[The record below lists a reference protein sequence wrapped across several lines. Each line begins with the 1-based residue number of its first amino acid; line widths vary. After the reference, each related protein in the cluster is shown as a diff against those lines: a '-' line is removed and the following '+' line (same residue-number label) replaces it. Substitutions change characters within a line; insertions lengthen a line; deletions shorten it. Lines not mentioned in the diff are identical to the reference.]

1 MKTFSRSC
9 GKSARLSSGAA
20 LLLCAGSA
28 FAQLQFAELR
38 KQHLPVD
45 PNLSRASDCEF
56 VDVECDGDL
65 DILFAGFALYL
76 NDGQRVF
83 TDVTATHL
91 PTNQLAQ
98 GMALGDVDGDGYPD
112 LVLATGFQDRLY
124 LNGGR
129 GNPGHFTDVTGTH
142 LPVASANTGAV
153 TLGDVDGDGDLDLI
167 TANLGQQNQLYRND
181 GPANPGHFS
190 IVPSA
195 IQPPQTQNT
204 GSVTLGDVDNDGDL
218 DLVFGNSSGSGTGN
232 PNRLYLNDGG
242 GRFNDVTGTLLPL
255 ASFSY
260 TADVLLDDV
269 DRDGDLDLF
278 IASGTSALYLNDGPA
293 NLGHFTDVTT
303 THVPGATPYTNAA
316 ALGDVDGDGDPDLI
330 LGTSSSNQDQ
340 LYLNDG
346 AGVFSVGAAPS
357 PHQDSTRRVALGDVD
372 NDGDLDLM
380 ALTSS
385 LGACLY
391 ANDGAGLF
399 LDLSR
404 PRIPTDILQADAVA
418 LADVDND
425 GDIDAVFGTDGGQ
438 NRLLLNN
445 GAGTFIDVTAT
456 HVPVDNDHTREIWF
470 GDVDGDGDLDL
481 VIGNSGAQNRLYRN
495 DGPASPGHFTDVT
508 TSHLPPEVDST
519 LGLAL
524 GDVDNDGDLDLLTGN
539 TMGQQNRLYLN
550 DGSGHF
556 SDVTAIQLPPDSDAT
571 TVVVLVDVDNDG
583 DLDLLTGNGGGGG
596 GQQNQLYINAGT
608 GIFAGVTASQMPPAL
623 DPTTSMAPGDVDGDG
638 DVDLVIG
645 NCGAQNRLYLNDG
658 PANRG

>member
-1 MKTFSRSC
+1 
-9 GKSARLSSGAA
+9 
-20 LLLCAGSA
+20 
-28 FAQLQFAELR
+28 
-38 KQHLPVD
+38 
-45 PNLSRASDCEF
+45 
-56 VDVECDGDL
+56 
-65 DILFAGFALYL
+65 
-76 NDGQRVF
+76 
-83 TDVTATHL
+83 
-91 PTNQLAQ
+91 
-98 GMALGDVDGDGYPD
+98 
-112 LVLATGFQDRLY
+112 VLALT
-124 LNGGR
+124 
-129 GNPGHFTDVTGTH
+129 
-142 LPVASANTGAV
+142 
-153 TLGDVDGDGDLDLI
+153 
-167 TANLGQQNQLYRND
+167 
-181 GPANPGHFS
+181 
-190 IVPSA
+190 
-195 IQPPQTQNT
+195 
-204 GSVTLGDVDNDGDL
+204 
-218 DLVFGNSSGSGTGN
+218 
-232 PNRLYLNDGG
+232 
-242 GRFNDVTGTLLPL
+242 
-255 ASFSY
+255 
-260 TADVLLDDV
+260 
-269 DRDGDLDLF
+269 
-278 IASGTSALYLNDGPA
+278 
-293 NLGHFTDVTT
+293 
-303 THVPGATPYTNAA
+303 

-658 PANRG
+658 PANRGYFIDVTATHMPPDYDITRDVALADSDDDGDLDIVTGNSSQQNRVYLNDGAGVFTDVTSTSLPIKCDYTSSVALGDVDGDGDLDLAFANTIGTNHLYINLLRQLDTPLFPLMGAPYRLDVYSRHGATGGTDLALVDLSFLPASPPIPVPPFGTIGIDITTMVVLPMLQVPQPAGVGSVTLQIPTLPALAGRSLYTQAIVAVGPGQIRLTNVVSDPIH